1 MDMSAAEGG
10 RERRPDIALDLS
22 MTLGRTTSMESLIL
36 DYSKQIGRAHV

>member
-1 MDMSAAEGG
+1 MDMSAADGG

-36 DYSKQIGRAHV
+36 DYSKHTQHA